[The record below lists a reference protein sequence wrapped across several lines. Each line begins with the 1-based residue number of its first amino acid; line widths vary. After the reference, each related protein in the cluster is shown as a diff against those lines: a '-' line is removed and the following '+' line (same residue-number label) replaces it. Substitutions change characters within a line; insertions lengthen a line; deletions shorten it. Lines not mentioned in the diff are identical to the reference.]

1 MNITREHLD
10 ELNAV
15 ITISI
20 TKDDY
25 TPKVDAVLND
35 YRKKASVPGFRKG
48 HVPIGLVK
56 KQYGK
61 AVLVDEVNR
70 LLQDSLYKYLTE
82 EKLDVLGTPIPKPQ
96 NQLDWE
102 AQNFSFEFELGL
114 SPDFKVDLQFEKPLT
129 HYQITVDDVMIET
142 EIERLQKEY
151 GELVSQPQVE
161 RESEIRGVFSN
172 EERNIH
178 RKATLTLDKI
188 KNDENREKCIGAQ
201 VGDTLVFST
210 EELFK
215 DEHDLIQFLGVSH
228 EEAHNLKIEVLFTI
242 EEIHLRKSAELNQ
255 EFFDRLFGKDVVT
268 SEDDFRAKIKEN
280 YEKQYHSHTDRKL
293 LDDVNEYLVE
303 HTHFN
308 LPANFLKKWIQTTGE
323 QNVSEEQAA
332 EEYKKSERSLRYQL
346 IENKLIKEYQLEIT
360 TEELKTAAINF
371 VITQMIRFGNY
382 NISQGE
388 VETAASKI
396 LANQDY
402 AKRLSEQIMSEKII
416 NLYKEKA
423 TLAIKKLSYEEFTK
437 AVYA

>member
-129 HYQITVDDVMIET
+129 HYQITVDDAMIET